1 MKTEVIKLEAF
12 ETTAFSII
20 GAMLRVEQAQ
30 KKLGKYSASAA
41 SAVFDLGKLI
51 VDKNPDLISLELYP
65 IFEGEFRSAM
75 AQHIEAGNVGP
86 DYETKNKNIVS
97 AFNKVGNAFKKGLD
111 IVDLGSTNACADAVA
126 LINKEVAEAD
136 DRAIIE
142 ATAEKISK
150 DKGITKEEAMER
162 LAPSQ
167 GLSKGNISPITSS
180 TKGKDSSKEA
190 PILPD
195 SNTVSTK
202 KDSDDSKGNIDMA
215 RVKLLVDNLED
226 IMAVNPNQAN
236 DMLNSMIVKTES
248 AIQAISK
255 QLLKSAVAAG

>member
-126 LINKEVAEAD
+126 QINKEVAEAD

-162 LAPSQ
+162 LTTS
-167 GLSKGNISPITSS
+167 GSPRIVSTND

-202 KDSDDSKGNIDMA
+202 KDSDDSKGSIDMA